1 MDRKLFL
8 SQVLASQVGD
18 THGQDLNQNTSG
30 DLRLESACLWADQ
43 ESSSAGFERVRPTA
57 SPIEVYCARTSADL
71 PSALVSFPPG
81 SAVLANGN
89 KERLGL
95 RKRRVHTSHV
105 RAKSPLLRRD
115 EWNDSPD
122 WENPYPHTEA
132 VYIHQVDITE
142 DGLPPIPRAVAS
154 QQNLE
159 IIMLVK
165 DAQNLPEVLAI
176 NLSSPLHRLQL
187 VRYT

>member
-1 MDRKLFL
+1 LF
-8 SQVLASQVGD
+8 
-18 THGQDLNQNTSG
+18 
-30 DLRLESACLWADQ
+30 
-43 ESSSAGFERVRPTA
+43 AGFERVRPSA
-57 SPIEVYCARTSADL
+57 SPIEVRSWDCARTCADL

-81 SAVLANGN
+81 STMFANGN
-89 KERLGL
+89 NGRLGL
-95 RKRRVHTSHV
+95 RKRKLHTSQV

-115 EWNDSPD
+115 EWNGLEWSTDVHSPD

-132 VYIHQVDITE
+132 VYIHQEDITE

-165 DAQNLPEVLAI
+165 DAQNLPEVLPI
-176 NLSSPLHRLQL
+176 NLSSPLHRPQHDASTSITAGTLGQKKKS
-187 VRYT
+187 